1 MRTRLLPLLIVL
13 MAAVL
18 LALGFPL
25 AVRVAAAEQQRVVID
40 RIDDTARFGALAQFV
55 DEPVRATDERQR
67 ILQTE
72 LEAYDSVY
80 GIRAGVFY
88 RDDRALAKAPGSWI
102 LPAEGEGREAFKEA
116 LLGRRSHDPSQ
127 VWPWQDG
134 RIVVASPV
142 VRDGDVVAVV
152 VTDSPTG
159 DMRSRTLRGWLL
171 IALGEALAMLVAV
184 GAAFRLT
191 GWVLLPVRV
200 LDAATHDIAS
210 GRMRSRVA
218 ASGGPP
224 ELRRL
229 ARSFNEMAD
238 NVEDVLE
245 QQRAFVADASHQLR
259 NPLAAL
265 LLRIELL
272 ALELPDGNE
281 EIASVRTEGK
291 RLAQVLDDLLDLALA
306 EHTEADLQLTDIAAL
321 AGERVASW
329 RPLAEE
335 KGVRLTLDGAPAVT
349 GWADPIALSSALDA
363 VIDNAL
369 KFTPEGQEV
378 RVTAGSDGEGATVV
392 VADRG
397 PGLTEQELERVGDRF
412 WRSGRHQNIKGSG
425 LGLSISR
432 ALLAAG
438 GGSIRYGTHEP
449 HGLRVTVTVPR
460 HPRTREPH
468 GSGLGRAVV
477 APGALV
483 QRQRIGVDGRPQVHQ
498 LRGVH
503 LAADPVPAV
512 DHGPGERLGR
522 QRIRTVRGD
531 QQIRHRDRRHGLS
544 LLRLRVGVG
553 RHHGRAVVAR
563 GPADGLELG
572 DQRLLQ
578 RHQPDRELLREA
590 LHGGGRQPA
599 GPEER
604 VETAVRQPLRHR
616 VDPRLHGSDVRGRID
631 SRRPHQPV
639 RDEKHARPLLSHTH
653 PLAPQ
658 IGDLAD
664 PGVPGHH
671 QLDVVVVQPHAAAQ
685 PAGARFPALQI
696 GGDRVG
702 GGDGEVGLARRDP
715 FDVLLGALAGPQ
727 PYRHLRHVLGQ
738 RTLQPLPVALVDP
751 APYAGGERERTAR
764 LPASEREHPPQQQS
778 EHDHGGGAP

>member
-40 RIDDTARFGALAQFV
+40 RIDDTARFAALAQFAG
-55 DEPVRATDERQR
+55 EPVEGSGERQR

-80 GIRAGVFY
+80 GIRAGVFH
-88 RDDRALAKAPGSWI
+88 RDDRAIAKAPASWT
-102 LPAEGEGREAFKEA
+102 LPAEGEGREAFAEA
-116 LLGRRSHDPSQ
+116 LLGRRSHDPPQ
-127 VWPWQDG
+127 VWPWQRG
-134 RIVVASPV
+134 RLVVASPV

-159 DMRSRTLRGWLL
+159 GMRSRTLRGWLL
-171 IALGEALAMLVAV
+171 IALGESAAMLVAV

-191 GWVLLPVRV
+191 GWVLLPVRT
-200 LDAATHDIAS
+200 LDAAAHDIAS

-272 ALELPDGNE
+272 ALELPEGNE

-306 EHTEADLQLTDIAAL
+306 EHTAADLRLTDIGAL
-321 AGERVASW
+321 TGERVASW
-329 RPLAEE
+329 RAVADE
-335 KGVRLTLDGAPAVT
+335 KGVRLTRHGATAVT

-369 KFTPEGQEV
+369 KFTPRGEEV
-378 RVTAGSDGEGATVV
+378 TVTAGSDGARTTIV

-412 WRSGRHQNIKGSG
+412 WRSNRHQNIKGSG

-432 ALLAAG
+432 TLLAAG
-438 GGSIRYGTHEP
+438 GGSLAYGRHEP

-460 HPRTREPH
+460 HPPH
-468 GSGLGRAVV
+468 G
-477 APGALV
+477 
-483 QRQRIGVDGRPQVHQ
+483 
-498 LRGVH
+498 
-503 LAADPVPAV
+503 
-512 DHGPGERLGR
+512 
-522 QRIRTVRGD
+522 
-531 QQIRHRDRRHGLS
+531 
-544 LLRLRVGVG
+544 
-553 RHHGRAVVAR
+553 
-563 GPADGLELG
+563 
-572 DQRLLQ
+572 
-578 RHQPDRELLREA
+578 
-590 LHGGGRQPA
+590 
-599 GPEER
+599 
-604 VETAVRQPLRHR
+604 
-616 VDPRLHGSDVRGRID
+616 
-631 SRRPHQPV
+631 
-639 RDEKHARPLLSHTH
+639 
-653 PLAPQ
+653 
-658 IGDLAD
+658 
-664 PGVPGHH
+664 
-671 QLDVVVVQPHAAAQ
+671 
-685 PAGARFPALQI
+685 
-696 GGDRVG
+696 
-702 GGDGEVGLARRDP
+702 
-715 FDVLLGALAGPQ
+715 
-727 PYRHLRHVLGQ
+727 
-738 RTLQPLPVALVDP
+738 
-751 APYAGGERERTAR
+751 
-764 LPASEREHPPQQQS
+764 
-778 EHDHGGGAP
+778 